1 MPGETD
7 ADIPP
12 DMSPKAS
19 RPTWPK
25 VGNPCGVLAESNDP
39 LIIDQP
45 EDDLDNAFIFS
56 SVVRTLRYIKERRQV
71 FIVTHNA
78 NIAVLGDS
86 ELGRV
91 PDHGGRQSAAHAYSR
106 IARRS

>member
-1 MPGETD
+1 VTCLR
-7 ADIPP
+7 
-12 DMSPKAS
+12 SKS
-19 RPTWPK
+19 RGFKYGDHSAKHTILLTIAL
-25 VGNPCGVLAESNDP
+25 LAESHEP

-78 NIAVLGDS
+78 NIAVLW
-86 ELGRV
+86 
-91 PDHGGRQSAAHAYSR
+91 
-106 IARRS
+106 